1 MGVKITDDFL
11 ETEGGERVQFS
22 FGTDEKRSTD
32 QSNNQRFVPSIGNI
46 EKATYVYVS
55 FKKLCE
61 L

>member
-32 QSNNQRFVPSIGNI
+32 QSNNQRFVPSVGNYI
-46 EKATYVYVS
+46 FVS

-61 L
+61 F